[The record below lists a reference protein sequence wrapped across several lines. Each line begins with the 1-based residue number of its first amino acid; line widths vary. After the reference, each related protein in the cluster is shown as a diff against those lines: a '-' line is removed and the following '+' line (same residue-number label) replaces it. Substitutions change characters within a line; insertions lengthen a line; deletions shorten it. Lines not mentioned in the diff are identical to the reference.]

1 VWKHALENRVRFTPL
16 ADESLNVT
24 PQDIQKGEI
33 VVSPEDSDYFLNL
46 RKKLRL
52 DENGVEAQAMWKPD
66 EENSAAASPL
76 EPPKPPFHGVVAFIH
91 KKVEDQRTELT
102 KAVEHLG
109 GKVRFQHCEEV
120 THFIYQGKLAASKEI
135 RSAKD
140 WHQKFVSPQWI
151 FDCEDT
157 SNRLEESH
165 YPPSLNPKMALSL
178 NFNSQPAPPSSCTQ
192 KRRLPASSSETGT
205 PRIPSRKRLSSD
217 SEPRENDLLETNEE
231 QENLVVPDVEEE
243 ACKELLQLD
252 QVLSRS
258 AEQIPLQKV
267 TNVSGARNGRG
278 PEHVFVPATQPLETV
293 DSQSA
298 PIVWDLHETQKPT
311 GSQLNN
317 TQTYR
322 VMFSGM
328 ALDDRDSCTAVIEEL
343 GGTVL
348 ESNQY
353 DPTCTHL
360 VVAKVGSNE
369 KLLTSIA
376 AGKWILHPEWLSE
389 SEKEKRFLEE
399 AKFEWGNPEATVDYP
414 ESESITEDEANIA
427 AAAHYWR
434 INRSQG
440 VSGGPFHGITAVLYL
455 REKNASFQRLLEAG
469 GGKVV
474 DQGYDNKDVR
484 VFCNFIIYIYL
495 YVSSSSALENKKT
508 NLCIL
513 DSREAKKLQLSSF
526 ANVGI
531 YCVPLIYLRNL
542 VLATDKK
549 LKWSKSVLQEFLP
562 YLENMPSS

>member
-1 VWKHALENRVRFTPL
+1 
-16 ADESLNVT
+16 
-24 PQDIQKGEI
+24 
-33 VVSPEDSDYFLNL
+33 
-46 RKKLRL
+46 
-52 DENGVEAQAMWKPD
+52 
-66 EENSAAASPL
+66 
-76 EPPKPPFHGVVAFIH
+76 
-91 KKVEDQRTELT
+91 
-102 KAVEHLG
+102 
-109 GKVRFQHCEEV
+109 
-120 THFIYQGKLAASKEI
+120 
-135 RSAKD
+135 
-140 WHQKFVSPQWI
+140 
-151 FDCEDT
+151 
-157 SNRLEESH
+157 
-165 YPPSLNPKMALSL
+165 
-178 NFNSQPAPPSSCTQ
+178 
-192 KRRLPASSSETGT
+192 
-205 PRIPSRKRLSSD
+205 
-217 SEPRENDLLETNEE
+217 
-231 QENLVVPDVEEE
+231 
-243 ACKELLQLD
+243 
-252 QVLSRS
+252 
-258 AEQIPLQKV
+258 
-267 TNVSGARNGRG
+267 
-278 PEHVFVPATQPLETV
+278 
-293 DSQSA
+293 
-298 PIVWDLHETQKPT
+298 
-311 GSQLNN
+311 
-317 TQTYR
+317 
-322 VMFSGM
+322 MFSGM

-376 AGKWILHPEWLSE
+376 AGKWILHPEWLIE

-427 AAAHYWR
+427 AAAYYWR

-526 ANVGI
+526 ANRGI